1 MIFDNEEAGVKQ
13 KSSFTNMPPKI
24 KWAIAALFA
33 AVLIGLFYL
42 PRLWRGARDLGKPA
56 TSDEQVRREIVQP
69 PIVTSTDV
77 KVKTKLFWIA
87 ASNPS
92 ALEAEDVSL
101 ALSADPVQRSRQL
114 INALILSPPTPQ
126 QRTLPADT
134 ALLDFYLLPDGT
146 AIGDFADTLSTGT
159 PSGIMS
165 EQLAVD
171 SITKTLAA
179 SVPQIRRLKILLQGQ
194 EADSLAGHV
203 DLTGFLTVRPAESA
217 SPAPAPPPP
226 ATGSSGTAPGAK
238 PGT

>member
-1 MIFDNEEAGVKQ
+1 LIFDNEEAGVKQ

-24 KWAIAALFA
+24 KWLIAALCA

-56 TSDEQVRREIVQP
+56 ASDEQARREIAQP
-69 PIVTSTDV
+69 PIVTSSDT
-77 KVKTKLFWIA
+77 KVQTKLFWISA
-87 ASNPS
+87 ANPS
-92 ALEAEDVSL
+92 VLEAEDVSL

-114 INALILSPPTPQ
+114 VNALILSPPAPQ
-126 QRTLPADT
+126 QRTLPPDT

-146 AIGDFADTLSTGT
+146 AIADFADTLSTGT

-171 SITKTLAA
+171 SITKTLGAA
-179 SVPQIRRLKILLQGQ
+179 VPQIRRLKILLHGQ
-194 EADSLAGHV
+194 EAETLAGHV
-203 DLTGFLTVRPAESA
+203 DLTGFFAVCAATSTTPV
-217 SPAPAPPPP
+217 PAPPPP
-226 ATGSSGTAPGAK
+226 APSGAPQTSK